1 MLKVRTF
8 MTGDVLGHFL
18 RDESGSTAI
27 EYALVASGVSIVI
40 AGTVT
45 TVGTTVKNFYV
56 SVADALK

>member
-1 MLKVRTF
+1 MLKFKTF
-8 MTGDVLGHFL
+8 MTGDVLGRFL

>member
-1 MLKVRTF
+1 MRKLQTF
-8 MTGDVLGHFL
+8 MAGNVFGHFL

-40 AGTVT
+40 VGTVT
-45 TVGTTVKNFYV
+45 TVGTTVKGLYV

>member
-8 MTGDVLGHFL
+8 MTGGVLGHFL